1 MVATS
6 EASSLDRIAR
16 SVWTPPERLDVSEW
30 ADRHRVLIRAAS
42 AEAGRWS
49 TARTPYLREVMR
61 AFNDPRVR
69 VIVLMC
75 GSQLGKTEVIA
86 NCLFYII
93 DMDPGPTLFVYPNDK
108 LANSTNRD
116 RLVPT
121 IEATPA
127 VAKHLTDSPQDV
139 KGLQITLDSMN
150 IWFTGANNA
159 TNLKSRPCR
168 FVLEDEI
175 DEFPPG
181 AAATADERVKAFPDS
196 KIIKTSTPSD
206 AGLGIDAEYAKSD
219 QRRFEV
225 PCPHCGTFQELVFDQ
240 IVWDGGSEASPDQV
254 EKTARYVCPH
264 CGGECYEHDK
274 PGMLDRGV
282 WVREGQRVEKDGTVV
297 GEALRP
303 DSAVAGFRLSS
314 LYSPFSSCSWGAV
327 ARRFAED
334 GFVLTREFV
343 TGYLGK
349 PWALQADK
357 AEAKE
362 LEKLMVS
369 VADGG
374 YPCRTAPVESWDEG
388 PGPLVLV
395 GAIDVQQDS
404 CWWAVYGFGAGG
416 RDVFVIDFGQVLA
429 GRGGDLV
436 ELEPLLGY
444 EAGRDT
450 GHGIRDTGKAGPMR
464 PVVWALDTGHRT
476 KECYTFCRRAG
487 LLGKRIIPTKGRE
500 TMSTP
505 HAVSRIDKFP
515 DGTPMPGGLA
525 LLHVNTDHWKE
536 SIVGMI
542 KRQADGR
549 AAAVAGRLY
558 LPDPTA
564 NGGQDGPILREFARQ
579 VTAEHKVVVPDRN
592 ASKRGLRPM
601 LKSEWRLKP
610 QHRDNHALDTLV
622 GALAVADAMGIRTLG
637 AKPAGPGR
645 AQGEAIQR
653 MPAPEPRP
661 GRQWNRGNTQWKER
675 MNRMRERMAA
685 RR

>member
-1 MVATS
+1 MAAVLS
-6 EASSLDRIAR
+6 REAGDLARIAR
-16 SVWTPPERLDVSEW
+16 GVWTPPERLTVDEW
-30 ADRHRVLIRAAS
+30 ADRHRTLISAAS
-42 AEAGRWS
+42 AEPGRWS
-49 TARTPYLREVMR
+49 TSRTPYLREVMR
-61 AFNDPRVR
+61 AFTDPVVR

-86 NCLFYII
+86 NCLFYVI

-127 VAKHLTDSPQDV
+127 VFRHMTTSPHDV
-139 KGLQITLDSMN
+139 KGLQITFDAMN
-150 IWFTGANNA
+150 LWFTGANNA

-168 FVLEDEI
+168 IVLEDEI

-181 AAATADERVKAFPDS
+181 AAAMADERVKAFPDS

-219 QRRFEV
+219 QRRYEV
-225 PCPHCGTFQELVFDQ
+225 PCPHCGTFDELAFERLT
-240 IVWDGGSEASPDQV
+240 WDGGGEATPDQV
-254 EKTARYVCPH
+254 ERTTRYVCPH
-264 CGGECYEHDK
+264 CGAELFEHDK
-274 PGMLDRGV
+274 AGMLERGV
-282 WVREGQRVEKDGTVV
+282 WVREGQHIEKDGTVV

-303 DSAVAGFRLSS
+303 DSAVAGFRISS
-314 LYSPFSSCSWGAV
+314 LYSPFSSCSWGV
-327 ARRFAED
+327 AARKFAED

-343 TGYLGK
+343 TGWLGK

-362 LEKLMVS
+362 IDRLMVS
-369 VADGG
+369 MADGG
-374 YPCRTAPVESWDEG
+374 YPCRASPVNAWDG
-388 PGPLVLV
+388 SPGPLVLV
-395 GAIDVQQDS
+395 GGIDVQQDS

-429 GRGGDLV
+429 GRGGDLR
-436 ELEPLLGY
+436 ELDTLLEY
-444 EAGRDT
+444 ESPRYERMRIDHQT
-450 GHGIRDTGKAGPMR
+450 GNPIPRKLPPMR
-464 PVVWALDTGHRT
+464 PIVWALDTGHRT

-487 LLGKRIIPTKGRE
+487 LLGKRIVPTKGRE
-500 TMSTP
+500 TMPVP

-515 DGTPMPGGLA
+515 DGTPMPGGLS

-536 SIVGMI
+536 AIVGMI
-542 KRQADGR
+542 KRQSGPQAS
-549 AAAVAGRLY
+549 AGRFY
-558 LPDPTA
+558 LPDPA
-564 NGGQDGPILREFARQ
+564 AAEGVDGPILREFARQ

-592 ASKRGLRPM
+592 ASKRGLRPT

-622 GALAVADAMGIRTLG
+622 GALAVGDAMGIRTLG
-637 AKPAGPGR
+637 AAAPR
-645 AQGEAIQR
+645 AEVKR
-653 MPAPEPRP
+653 EPAPERA
-661 GRQWNRGNTQWKER
+661 GRQWNRGNERWKDR
-675 MNRMRERMAA
+675 MARMRERMAA